1 MCEFTFIRYGM
12 FWIYVVWISV
22 SEFCLKSAQNTP
34 FIKILHS
41 VTHKCPVFENFL
53 PLCDPLKPPP
63 CLSPLLPISCTL
75 YLCLYL
81 YTLYH
86 FLSYTH
92 IYHYCTT
99 FSFMALYTSTLYHY
113 TTFSFMSYHK
123 PRIPNIQVSN
133 SKSQQTK
140 TGT

>member
-1 MCEFTFIRYGM
+1 MCEFAFVRYGM
-12 FWIYVVWISV
+12 FWIYVERIWV
-22 SEFCLKSAQNTP
+22 SEFCQKSAQNTP

-63 CLSPLLPISCTL
+63 CLPPLLPIYPIPLSLSWL
-75 YLCLYL
+75 Y
-81 YTLYH
+81 
-86 FLSYTH
+86 
-92 IYHYCTT
+92 IY
-99 FSFMALYTSTLYHY
+99 FELY

-140 TGT
+140 NRHLTIRNDPDII

>member
-1 MCEFTFIRYGM
+1 MCEFTLMRHGM
-12 FWIYVVWISV
+12 FWIYVERIWV
-22 SEFCLKSAQNTP
+22 SEFCQKSAQNTP

-53 PLCDPLKPPP
+53 PPTYLFH
-63 CLSPLLPISCTL
+63 L
-75 YLCLYL
+75 YYLIYPFVLYHLCLYTYL
-81 YTLYH
+81 YIPIPIT
-86 FLSYTH
+86 
-92 IYHYCTT
+92 C
-99 FSFMALYTSTLYHY
+99 

-140 TGT
+140 TRHLTIRNDPDII